1 MIVHDDVLLAIFDA
15 PTDQIVEVG
24 WQPRYTDAIDA
35 LVGLLQF

>member
-1 MIVHDDVLLAIFDA
+1 MRLDDDVLLAIFDA

-24 WQPRYTDAIDA
+24 WYHSNSDAIDA